1 VALLIVAGEPRDQTL
16 QVCAGH
22 HIRYCSPPDAGFRI
36 TGYRSVGELEAAIC
50 DDPGK
55 HKQKPKRFKW
65 TKAANNIIA
74 RVSMVA
80 PRPEVPSEPILP

>member
-1 VALLIVAGEPRDQTL
+1 M
-16 QVCAGH
+16 
-22 HIRYCSPPDAGFRI
+22 